1 MVTLSATNKSWLWAC
16 LKLATAWCALAC
28 GAAATPV
35 VWSGFMTSFTKLA
48 GADPSLAANQDH
60 LTSHVALTR
69 GDTAGLFN
77 AVLETSF
84 DRTNRTSPLDTE
96 WATDLNNPGL
106 SIEATNWAVLEFS
119 TWNDAYGGMGGV
131 GSHIVDRDAVVHLIT
146 DDIYLN
152 LRFTAWGGNQG
163 GFTYL
168 RSAALAS
175 TGDYNGNH
183 VVDAADY
190 ILWRNSFGQ
199 SVTPRTGADGDGDGV
214 IGPAE
219 YTFWAGHFGNTF
231 ASTGSGASAAVP
243 EPTSITLAVI
253 GLLATAALCTLGYNG
268 SPLEISGN

>member
-1 MVTLSATNKSWLWAC
+1 MVTLSATSKSWLSAW
-16 LKLATAWCALAC
+16 LKLVAAWCALAC
-28 GAAATPV
+28 GASATPV
-35 VWSGFMTSFTKLA
+35 VWSGLTTSFTKMA

-84 DRTNRTSPLDTE
+84 DRTNRTSPRDTE

-106 SIEATNWAVLEFS
+106 SIQATNWAALEFT
-119 TWNDAYGGMGGV
+119 TWNDSFGGMGGV

-146 DDIYLN
+146 DDIYLD

-168 RSAALAS
+168 RSAAPAP

-199 SVTPRTGADGDGDGV
+199 SVTPGTGADGDGDGM
-214 IGPAE
+214 IDNGD
-219 YTFWAGHFGNTF
+219 YTFGANHFGNT
-231 ASTGSGASAAVP
+231 SPGTGSAASAAVP
-243 EPTSITLAVI
+243 EPASISLAVI
-253 GLLATAALCTLGYNG
+253 GLLATAALCTLGYSG
-268 SPLEISGN
+268 LHLDISCN